1 MKKVGTEI
9 NSPFIVTFWTGEQ
22 YFDCFNSSTNLT
34 EMMKTRKFNM
44 TVAMCSEICSKSDD
58 VDGLQNGIACF
69 CFSNELEL
77 DVCTTEC
84 GGSPKCGAW
93 DTEIAA
99 YNCEL

>member
-1 MKKVGTEI
+1 
-9 NSPFIVTFWTGEQ
+9 
-22 YFDCFNSSTNLT
+22 
-34 EMMKTRKFNM
+34 M